1 MDNFAMD
8 ITATISHNLSAWM
21 DAKPTLGTLKKVA
34 AKAKI
39 GFGTVRR
46 ARNGDGNTTIQN
58 LDAIARAF
66 GRRVEHLLAEPA
78 ADGKV
83 ATLPEREPPALEPPL
98 DAIVTA
104 ALAMSKEGRH
114 VLLGRAEELALRFPA
129 AKPKRQSSP

>member
-1 MDNFAMD
+1 MD
-8 ITATISHNLSAWM
+8 ITATIAHNLAVWM
-21 DAKPTLGTLKKVA
+21 AAKPALGTLKKVA
-34 AKAKI
+34 AKAQV

-66 GRRVEHLLAEPA
+66 GRRVEDMLVEPV

-83 ATLPEREPPALEPPL
+83 ATLPEREAPELKPPL
-98 DAIVTA
+98 DAIVTT

-129 AKPKRQSSP
+129 AQPKRQSSQ